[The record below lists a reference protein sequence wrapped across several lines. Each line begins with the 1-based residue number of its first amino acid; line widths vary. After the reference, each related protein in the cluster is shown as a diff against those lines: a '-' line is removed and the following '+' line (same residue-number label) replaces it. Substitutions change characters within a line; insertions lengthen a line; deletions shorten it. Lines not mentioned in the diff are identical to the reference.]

1 MIVFNINMKQHG
13 RTIMYYT
20 NIEDYAAYTEDH
32 EDNAIGVL
40 LIEIVVITAILINLV
55 LISILQ

>member
-1 MIVFNINMKQHG
+1 
-13 RTIMYYT
+13 MYYT